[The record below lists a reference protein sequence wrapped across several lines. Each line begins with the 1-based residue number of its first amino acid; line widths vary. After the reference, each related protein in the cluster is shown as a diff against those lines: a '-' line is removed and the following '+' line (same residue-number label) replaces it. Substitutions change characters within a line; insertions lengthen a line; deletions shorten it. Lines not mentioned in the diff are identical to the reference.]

1 MLRVMY
7 RYFDNNDAPKD
18 KTYQK
23 IMEQLNILMEHLPSE
38 EDRHLLSNMVSNV
51 YRKYYGAIKS
61 MEKDDP
67 SLLTPLIMALI
78 VDQNSMIERFKENK
92 C

>member
-1 MLRVMY
+1 VHRHL
-7 RYFDNNDAPKD
+7 NNSETPKD

-23 IMEQLNILMEHLPSE
+23 IMEQLDDLMEHLPSE
-38 EDRHLLSNMVSNV
+38 EDRHLLSKMVSEC
-51 YRKYYGAIKS
+51 YYKHCESIKS

-67 SLLTPLIMALI
+67 SLVTPLIMALM
-78 VDQNSMIERFKENK
+78 VDQISMIDRLQHNT